1 MATFLYKD
9 FLIIATGL
17 LEKDTGLWLP
27 IVDISWWSVAGRGAH
42 TVTDSPY
49 SFVTRQEAETCAIEI
64 AKAWVDER
72 LRAA

>member
-17 LEKDTGLWLP
+17 FDKDTGLP
-27 IVDISWWSVAGRGAH
+27 IVDISWWSAAGRGSH
-42 TVTDSPY
+42 TISHSVP
-49 SFVTRQEAETCAIEI
+49 SFVAKQEAETFAVET

-72 LRAA
+72 LKAA